1 MPGGWDVMK
10 KRILF
15 VDDEQNILQG
25 LKRMLRTERNEWEMA
40 FAEGGQQALEMLE
53 QESYD
58 AVVSDMRMPGMDGAQ
73 LLEKVKLLHP
83 EMVRFILSG
92 HSDKELVMRSI
103 GPSHQYLAKPC
114 EPQMLKDCLNDAF
127 ALHELLSTETIRTIV
142 TSMTSLPSLPN
153 IYQAVVE
160 ELQSEDASIKSV
172 GNLVEQDIGMSTKI
186 LQLVNS
192 AYFGISRQ
200 ITSPGEA
207 ANFLGIDVLKSLV
220 LSEGVFSQFDSE
232 ALKLLSMDAMKSRS
246 LKVANSA
253 RAICRAEKTNK
264 VVADQAY
271 LAGLLY
277 EIGSLVLASNLPE
290 EYRSVCELVQQ
301 DNIEIWQAEQQVFGT
316 NYAQI
321 GAYVLGLWGI
331 DTDVVSAI
339 AYQHR
344 PMDIPDKKF
353 SALTA
358 LVVACSMNSLADGDD
373 TSAIDEGVLSYIDT
387 VGLSDRIPVWLELCQ
402 PSEEEDAA

>member
-25 LKRMLRTERNEWEMA
+25 LKRMLRTERNEWDMA
-40 FAEGGQQALEMLE
+40 FAEGGKQALHMLE

-73 LLEKVKLLHP
+73 LLEHVKSLYP
-83 EMVRFILSG
+83 DMVRFILSG
-92 HSDKELVMRSI
+92 HSDSELVMRSI

-114 EPQMLKDCLNDAF
+114 EPQVLKDCLNDAF

-142 TSMTSLPSLPN
+142 TSMTALPSLPN

-172 GNLVEQDIGMSTKI
+172 GGLVEQDIGMSTKI

-207 ANFLGIDVLKSLV
+207 ANFIGLDVIKSLV
-220 LSEGVFSQFDSE
+220 LSEGVFSQFDAE
-232 ALKLLSMDAMKSRS
+232 ALELLSMDAMKSRS
-246 LKVANSA
+246 LKIATSA
-253 RAICRAEKTNK
+253 RAICKAEK
-264 VVADQAY
+264 ADKCFPIRRIFPVY
-271 LAGLLY
+271 CLR
-277 EIGSLVLASNLPE
+277 LVRWCLP
-290 EYRSVCELVQQ
+290 L
-301 DNIEIWQAEQQVFGT
+301 I
-316 NYAQI
+316 
-321 GAYVLGLWGI
+321 
-331 DTDVVSAI
+331 
-339 AYQHR
+339 
-344 PMDIPDKKF
+344 
-353 SALTA
+353 
-358 LVVACSMNSLADGDD
+358 
-373 TSAIDEGVLSYIDT
+373 
-387 VGLSDRIPVWLELCQ
+387 
-402 PSEEEDAA
+402 